1 MIGSIGWFFIVLG
14 IIFFLSG
21 TIALLRFPDIFTRMH
36 ALTKADNLGLGF
48 VAAGLA
54 LQAGSVFIAL
64 KLLLIWL
71 IIMFAGASVSH
82 LIARTARKTIREQ
95 KDST

>member
-1 MIGSIGWFFIVLG
+1 MIDFIGWIFIAIG

-21 TIALLRFPDIFTRMH
+21 TLALIRFPDMFTRMH

-48 VAAGLA
+48 VAAGLS

-71 IIMFAGASVSH
+71 LILLASASVSH
-82 LIARTARKTIREQ
+82 LIARTARKTMQ
-95 KDST
+95 QQ

>member
-1 MIGSIGWFFIVLG
+1 VIDFIGWIFIAIG

-21 TIALLRFPDIFTRMH
+21 TLALIRFPDIFTRMH

-48 VAAGLA
+48 VAAGLS
-54 LQAGSVFIAL
+54 LQSGSVFIAL

-71 IIMFAGASVSH
+71 LILLASASVSH
-82 LIARTARKTIREQ
+82 LIARTARKTMQ
-95 KDST
+95 QQ

>member
-1 MIGSIGWFFIVLG
+1 MIDFIGWLLIVLG

-21 TIALLRFPDIFTRMH
+21 TLALIRFPDMFTRLH

-71 IIMFAGASVSH
+71 LILLASASVSQ
-82 LIARTARKTIREQ
+82 LIARTARKTM
-95 KDST
+95 